1 MIPRVLRQFYQT
13 TPSGI
18 ASSKPK
24 DSDVLQH
31 LQFIQSLINRL
42 DSSSATL
49 KGWLIP
55 VVTASYGF
63 AYVNHNVLVLLLGMF
78 FVVMCY
84 VLDSSYLFYGRRYVD
99 LYNAV
104 ILRDGSI
111 PWMSLDW
118 KNIPEPYRRSRLSAF
133 GSRLLLLFY
142 VPIFAV
148 GVGVAVL
155 ILS

>member
-1 MIPRVLRQFYQT
+1 MIPRVLRQFYKT
-13 TPSGI
+13 TPAGI

-63 AYVNHNVLVLLLGMF
+63 AYVNHNLLVLLLGMF
-78 FVVMCY
+78 FRGD
-84 VLDSSYLFYGRRYVD
+84 VLCFRLF
-99 LYNAV
+99 LF
-104 ILRDGSI
+104 IL
-111 PWMSLDW
+111 W
-118 KNIPEPYRRSRLSAF
+118 SA
-133 GSRLLLLFY
+133 LC
-142 VPIFAV
+142 
-148 GVGVAVL
+148 
-155 ILS
+155 

>member
-1 MIPRVLRQFYQT
+1 MIPRVLRQFYKT
-13 TPSGI
+13 APAGI

-63 AYVNHNVLVLLLGMF
+63 AYVNHNLLVLLLGMF

-133 GSRLLLLFY
+133 GSRLLLMFY

>member
-1 MIPRVLRQFYQT
+1 MIPRVLRQFYKT
-13 TPSGI
+13 TPPGI
-18 ASSKPK
+18 ASSEPK

-63 AYVNHNVLVLLLGMF
+63 AYVNRNVLVLLLGMF

-84 VLDSSYLFYGRRYVD
+84 VLDSSYLFYGRCYVD

-111 PWMSLDW
+111 PWM
-118 KNIPEPYRRSRLSAF
+118 
-133 GSRLLLLFY
+133 
-142 VPIFAV
+142 
-148 GVGVAVL
+148 
-155 ILS
+155 